1 MIRLGIIDGVDKAI
15 NWDGW
20 DTNKVHNIR
29 EVSMKKRISDDI
41 DINFK
46 KFTSE
51 DTIDESLKSKDEVQ
65 LEYKLHPNDS
75 LKVMVGQDEEFLGIE
90 HKDKF

>member
-1 MIRLGIIDGVDKAI
+1 
-15 NWDGW
+15 
-20 DTNKVHNIR
+20 
-29 EVSMKKRISDDI
+29 MKKKINDDI
-41 DINFK
+41 DIDFK

-51 DTIDESLKSKDEVQ
+51 DTIDESLKYGDEVQ

-75 LKVMVGQDEEFLGIE
+75 LKVMVGQDKEFLGIE